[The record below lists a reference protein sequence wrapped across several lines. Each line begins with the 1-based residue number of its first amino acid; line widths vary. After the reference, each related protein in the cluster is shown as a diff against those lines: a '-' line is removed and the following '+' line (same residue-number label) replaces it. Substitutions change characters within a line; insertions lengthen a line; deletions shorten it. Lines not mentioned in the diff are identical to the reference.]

1 MNDNADGLPGV
12 FSIQNVARM
21 SLVYNKYPGEWH
33 GPGSISNVMRDLNK
47 IYLPYENF
55 RITHFVDGV
64 VYLDKILKAGFKK
77 PALWLTEQMKKNTDE
92 LDEEKAQLI
101 TKFPS
106 IKGLRDMNEKILIL
120 GGGLPIEIQ
129 EEIVGAIG
137 VGGAPGAHLDE
148 ACALAGV
155 QAIGGEM
162 K

>member
-64 VYLDKILKAGFKK
+64 VYLDKILNAGLKR
-77 PALWLTEQMKKNTDE
+77 PTLWLTEQVKKTENY
-92 LDEEKAQLI
+92 LDVEKA
-101 TKFPS
+101 TK
-106 IKGLRDMNEKILIL
+106 
-120 GGGLPIEIQ
+120 IQ
-129 EEIVGAIG
+129 
-137 VGGAPGAHLDE
+137 
-148 ACALAGV
+148 
-155 QAIGGEM
+155 
-162 K
+162 